1 MPGIHSERVILIEGN
16 ADEIVPNAKLAAD
29 MHGFAIMIPPG
40 EGSEWFLD
48 MLWRIAMLYAGR
60 PSWLRSRSR
69 VAKMVEAVMSKESR
83 ESTPAR
89 SQARKSELADL
100 TRRDRIA
107 VVEALIRPPA
117 PNARLRS
124 AIAKAESLLA
134 PRDGD
139 KPKTRK
145 KS

>member
-16 ADEIVPNAKLAAD
+16 ADEIVSNAKLTAD
-29 MHGFAIMIPPG
+29 MHGFVIMVPPG

-48 MLWRIAMLYAGR
+48 MLWRVTMLYAGR

-83 ESTPAR
+83 EPTPAR

-124 AIAKAESLLA
+124 AVAKAESLLA
-134 PRDGD
+134 PRGRD